1 MAKLDKKKTILMGVI
16 LILAVVAIFVYLNFF
31 RTFTVTFNVRI
42 GNGIPVQEV
51 RIGHTA
57 TEPAEP
63 TADGYTFLGWYLDGK
78 EYDFTTPVEGN
89 ITLTAEWEE
98 QE

>member
-42 GNGIPVQEV
+42 GAGIPVQEV
-51 RIGHTA
+51 RVGDTA
-57 TEPAEP
+57 TKPADP